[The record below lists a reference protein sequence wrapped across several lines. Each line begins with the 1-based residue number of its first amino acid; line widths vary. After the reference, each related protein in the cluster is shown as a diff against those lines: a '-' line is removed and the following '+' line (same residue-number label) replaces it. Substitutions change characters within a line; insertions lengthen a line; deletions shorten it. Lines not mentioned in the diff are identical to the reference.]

1 MVRIFAEFF
10 YHSYASLKKLHDQT
24 QMDFKKHIIEVAG
37 KWQQKIMSMSIEQL
51 HDEDFLERVKRS
63 ATYFADTL
71 YNILSKPLE
80 LSAQV
85 ETNNKQAKR
94 RLDHALPD
102 EKETWISR
110 RYLLVKI
117 AEQGFTVTHYLK
129 EKQMSMLDAIDEST
143 IKPKRTRKSKTK
155 KETKPKTKEVKSK
168 KALTPNN
175 ELGAWGEEQAANYL
189 IHKGYTIIERDW
201 KSGHRDIDIIATDGE
216 VVVFVEV
223 KARRNR
229 VFGEPED
236 AVDYMKMQN
245 LRAAINHYIKY
256 KNVRQ
261 EIRFDVIT
269 VVGTPYGGEAEIT
282 HIEDVP
288 TI

>member
-1 MVRIFAEFF
+1 MAE
-10 YHSYASLKKLHDQT
+10 HNDL
-24 QMDFKKHIIEVAG
+24 G
-37 KWQQKIMSMSIEQL
+37 KWG
-51 HDEDFLERVKRS
+51 EDL
-63 ATYFADTL
+63 AAD
-71 YNILSKPLE
+71 
-80 LSAQV
+80 
-85 ETNNKQAKR
+85 
-94 RLDHALPD
+94 
-102 EKETWISR
+102 
-110 RYLLVKI
+110 YL
-117 AEQGFTVTHYLK
+117 Q
-129 EKQMSMLDAIDEST
+129 
-143 IKPKRTRKSKTK
+143 R
-155 KETKPKTKEVKSK
+155 
-168 KALTPNN
+168 
-175 ELGAWGEEQAANYL
+175 
-189 IHKGYTIIERDW
+189 KGYMILERDW
-201 KSGHRDIDIIATDGE
+201 KSGHRDLDIIALDGE